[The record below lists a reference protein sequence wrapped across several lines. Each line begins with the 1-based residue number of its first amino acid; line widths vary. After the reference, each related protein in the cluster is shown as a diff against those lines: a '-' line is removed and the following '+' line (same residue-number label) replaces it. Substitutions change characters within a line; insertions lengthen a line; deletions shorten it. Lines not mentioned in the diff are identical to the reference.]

1 MGHPK
6 IFAMLF
12 NRKITGIAAL
22 VLGLLTLLSIYQWF
36 SKEMV
41 VYENADV
48 DGYGFT
54 ATVTCRPEEG
64 FTYYPYLVIR
74 SPRGIEVS
82 RSQLGSQ
89 VYETFTECRD
99 SFPVERLELG
109 ADRAVIKIYFN
120 DRNAFGDLDVLD
132 VRVNY
137 HSPR

>member
-1 MGHPK
+1 
-6 IFAMLF
+6 MLF

-22 VLGLLTLLSIYQWF
+22 VLGLLTLLSIYRWF
-36 SKEMV
+36 SKEMAI
-41 VYENADV
+41 YENADI

-54 ATVTCRPEEG
+54 AAVTCRSEEG

-74 SPRGIEVS
+74 SPRGLEVS
-82 RSQLGSQ
+82 RSQLGNQ
-89 VYETFTECRD
+89 GYETLTECRV

-109 ADRAVIKIYFN
+109 SDRAVIKIYFN
-120 DRNAFGDLDVLD
+120 DRNAFGDLDGLD

>member
-1 MGHPK
+1 
-6 IFAMLF
+6 MLF

-22 VLGLLTLLSIYQWF
+22 VLGLLTLLSLYHWF
-36 SKEMV
+36 SKEIAI
-41 VYENADV
+41 YENADV

-89 VYETFTECRD
+89 GYETLTECRV

-109 ADRAVIKIYFN
+109 SDRAVIKIYFN
-120 DRNAFGDLDVLD
+120 NRNAFGDLDVLD

>member
-1 MGHPK
+1 MW
-6 IFAMLF
+6 F

-22 VLGLLTLLSIYQWF
+22 VLGLLTLLSIYHWF

-41 VYENADV
+41 IYENADV

-74 SPRGIEVS
+74 SPRRIEVS

-89 VYETFTECRD
+89 GYETLTECRV
-99 SFPVERLELG
+99 SFPVERLEPG
-109 ADRAVIKIYFN
+109 SDRAVIKIYFN
-120 DRNAFGDLDVLD
+120 NRNAFGDLGVLD